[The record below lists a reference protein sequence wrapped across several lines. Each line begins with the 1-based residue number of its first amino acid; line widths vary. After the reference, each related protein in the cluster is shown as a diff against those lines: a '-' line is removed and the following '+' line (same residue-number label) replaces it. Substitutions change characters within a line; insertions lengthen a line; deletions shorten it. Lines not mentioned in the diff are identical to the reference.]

1 MSRLAAGLTR
11 FAMIAVGY
19 LAAVLTSILVPVLLI
34 VLLAG
39 IEDGNWS
46 IIFTFDW
53 LASFPLAVLTVAICA
68 LLIVGPAI
76 FVAERLALRGWFY
89 FAVTGAVTSIAFGVF
104 VPGSAGGFVFNPGF
118 LGFLAA
124 AGIAAGWVYWLL
136 AGRSSGRLKGRD
148 PR

>member
-1 MSRLAAGLTR
+1 
-11 FAMIAVGY
+11 MIAVGY
-19 LAAVLTSILVPVLLI
+19 VAAVLTSILVPVLLI

-53 LASFPLAVLTVAICA
+53 LTSFPLAVLTVAICA

-76 FVAERLALRGWFY
+76 FLAERFALRGWFY
-89 FAVTGAVTSIAFGVF
+89 FAVTGAITSISFGVF

-136 AGRSSGRLKGRD
+136 AGRSSGHRAGRD

>member
-1 MSRLAAGLTR
+1 
-11 FAMIAVGY
+11 MIAVGY

>member
-1 MSRLAAGLTR
+1 MSRLVAGLTR
-11 FAMIAVGY
+11 LAIIAVGY
-19 LAAVLTSILVPVLLI
+19 VAAVLTSILVPVLLI

-76 FVAERLALRGWFY
+76 FLAERLALRGWFY

-124 AGIAAGWVYWLL
+124 AGVAAGWVYWLL
-136 AGRSSGRLKGRD
+136 AGHKSGHLAGRD
-148 PR
+148 PP

>member
-1 MSRLAAGLTR
+1 MSRLVAWLER

-19 LAAVLTSILVPVLLI
+19 VAAVLTSILVPVLLI

-46 IIFTFDW
+46 IIYEFDW
-53 LASFPLAVLTVAICA
+53 LGSFPLAVLTVMVCA

-76 FVAERLALRGWFY
+76 LVAERLSLRGWFY
-89 FAVTGAVTSIAFGVF
+89 FAVTGAVTSIVFGVF
-104 VPGSAGGFVFNPGF
+104 VPRSAGGFVFNPGF
-118 LGFLAA
+118 LGFLATAGTA
-124 AGIAAGWVYWLL
+124 AGSVYWLV
-136 AGRSSGRLKGRD
+136 AGRKSGHLIQRD

>member
-136 AGRSSGRLKGRD
+136 AGRSSGRLKGHD

>member
-1 MSRLAAGLTR
+1 MSRLVAGLTR
-11 FAMIAVGY
+11 FAVIAVGY

-136 AGRSSGRLKGRD
+136 AGRSSGRLRGRD
-148 PR
+148 PQ

>member
-1 MSRLAAGLTR
+1 
-11 FAMIAVGY
+11 
-19 LAAVLTSILVPVLLI
+19 ILVPVLLI

-76 FVAERLALRGWFY
+76 FLAERLALRGWFY

-124 AGIAAGWVYWLL
+124 AGVAAGWVY
-136 AGRSSGRLKGRD
+136 
-148 PR
+148 

>member
-136 AGRSSGRLKGRD
+136 AGRSSGRLTGSD

>member
-1 MSRLAAGLTR
+1 
-11 FAMIAVGY
+11 MIAVGY

-136 AGRSSGRLKGRD
+136 AGRSSGRLTGRD